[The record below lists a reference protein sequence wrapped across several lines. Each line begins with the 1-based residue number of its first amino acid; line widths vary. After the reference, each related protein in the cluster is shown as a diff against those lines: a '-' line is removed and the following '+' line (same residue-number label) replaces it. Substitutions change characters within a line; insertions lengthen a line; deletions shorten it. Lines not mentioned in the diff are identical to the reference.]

1 MKFCSKCGKELMDEA
16 VICPGCGCAVGSGPR
31 PMAEQHSEF
40 YLTVKRFSDQVKPVY
55 TISIVSIVLCLGIG
69 IIFAILSMVRSS
81 KIVVPE
87 LSLTNPSEQAEF
99 ESAKKKLALA
109 KKLASIT
116 FVVFVVLMTII
127 VVGACIGA
135 ILDY

>member
-1 MKFCSKCGKELMDEA
+1 MKFCSKCGKELMDET
-16 VICPGCGCAVGSGPR
+16 VICPGCGCATGSSPR
-31 PMAEQHSEF
+31 PMTAQYSEF
-40 YLTVKRFSDQVKPVY
+40 YQAVKQFSDQVKPIYVL
-55 TISIVSIVLCLGIG
+55 SIVSIVLCLGIG
-69 IIFAILSMVRSS
+69 IIFAILSMVQSS

-87 LSLTNPSEQAEF
+87 LPLTNPSEQAEF

-116 FVVFVVLMTII
+116 FVVFVVLITII